1 LPPHPED
8 VHGYPISLPRH
19 TKSAHD
25 VLTLT
30 TEIAASAA
38 GYQMTETKLKFIAAA
53 AIIGLNRIPKN
64 G

>member
-8 VHGYPISLPRH
+8 VRGYPISLTRH

-30 TEIAASAA
+30 TALVASAA
-38 GYQMTETKLKFIAAA
+38 GYQKTETKLKFIAVA
-53 AIIGLNRIPKN
+53 AILGLNRIPKS